1 MKIVPT
7 LRVVSKSDAPAE
19 LGELGVT
26 DLPAEVRLALD
37 DIAGAVREGLLAMSV
52 AAGMAVMRAMFD
64 AEVAAVCGPRGKHD
78 PDRVAV
84 RHGDGRGS
92 VVLGGRRV
100 PVTRP
105 RARTTDGVEVPLG
118 AYRHFAGEDQLTAV
132 VMERM
137 LAGLATRRHVK
148 AGEPVGQA
156 VQEQARATSRSAVSR
171 RFIAATK
178 TALAELLARDLAPL
192 DIKVLMVDG
201 EHLAEHLA
209 VVALAITADGT
220 KVPVGLWEGSTENAT
235 VVKAL
240 LADLV
245 ARGLDVSDGLLVVID
260 GAKALSSAVKAV
272 FGASAAIQRC
282 TAHKRRNVADHLPE
296 AERGFID
303 TKLGRIFANPDPAAG
318 LRDAKALATALARK
332 HPGASASLREG
343 LEEMFTVTRLGITGT
358 LARTLTTSDS
368 IVISSL
374 LAGRCC
380 DLGGCV
386 EDGVVDA
393 SAHRCGSGFSGVRSL
408 SNCHVGRPGLGSWSS
423 WWELRRVV
431 HRALVRVAGAVAGC
445 PRRACGCVPGRS
457 AGGTVGSHWK
467 PVDSR
472 ELPGRAHAGR
482 GGGGAR
488 SRPGCRVGRRARIG
502 ILRRCGPR
510 PRRWLGRR
518 RGRVRAGHGSPWRGS
533 VRGAV
538 VPRR

>member
-37 DIAGAVREGLLAMSV
+37 DIAGAAREGLLAMSV

-192 DIKVLMVDG
+192 EIKVLMLDG

-209 VVALAITADGT
+209 VVALAITADGR

-240 LADLV
+240 AGRSGGPRSGRQRRV
-245 ARGLDVSDGLLVVID
+245 AGRHRRRQGPVIGRQGCFRCQRSDP
-260 GAKALSSAVKAV
+260 ALSV
-272 FGASAAIQRC
+272 R
-282 TAHKRRNVADHLPE
+282 KRRNVADHLPE

-358 LARTLTTSDS
+358 LARTLTTSNPIESMIS
-368 IVISSL
+368 IARTTNRNVTRWRDGQMVL
-374 LAGRCC
+374 RWTAAGMLNAQRSFRRVKGYKQMPQ
-380 DLGGCV
+380 LV
-386 EDGVVDA
+386 A
-393 SAHRCGSGFSGVRSL
+393 ALHRHAHPNTAHR
-408 SNCHVGRPGLGSWSS
+408 P
-423 WWELRRVV
+423 E
-431 HRALVRVAGAVAGC
+431 
-445 PRRACGCVPGRS
+445 
-457 AGGTVGSHWK
+457 TVG
-467 PVDSR
+467 
-472 ELPGRAHAGR
+472 AA
-482 GGGGAR
+482 A
-488 SRPGCRVGRRARIG
+488 
-502 ILRRCGPR
+502 
-510 PRRWLGRR
+510 
-518 RGRVRAGHGSPWRGS
+518 
-533 VRGAV
+533 
-538 VPRR
+538 